1 MLPAMSP
8 KSPRS
13 AALPTLDKQP
23 RSAHPLAH
31 DTRRVLDSVR
41 TASTVLGA
49 MHHGPALDRAA
60 KVDAARGAAAEAEVI
75 ALLEGAIADPGDQL
89 TGAIATLALGSVATR
104 AGGRSLAGLLQDPPA
119 AGPDQV
125 IRALGRGPFVAAAV
139 DRLTGFVA
147 AGGFAG
153 MLAQRTLQRW
163 ARQRPAAVR
172 SALELTL
179 GRHDDPAAR
188 AVLVETLGLVP
199 GAATNRVLRRVA
211 ADESQDAAVR
221 AAAVAALGD
230 RGVAEGGSA
239 TRRVLTALAE
249 GAEPLA
255 AVARLALD
263 DLDHGDVPAVAADP
277 ARGLTV
283 AQLFL
288 HADIDGDL
296 TNAGRGD
303 TGGIATLLVQLGDA
317 LLQGQGVRRV
327 LTISR
332 GRASEGVG
340 DLSRVG
346 EPGHHYLSVPLW
358 GPSVPAAQAW
368 PLRVATERGLR
379 RLMRVTGGIDVIHLR
394 MADVATMVAAEAAA
408 ESGLPVVF
416 TLAPDP
422 NALVAARDAEGT
434 LTRANFGAVD
444 AVEHLLFR
452 ERLLSELQARAAHLV
467 LFPRPD
473 IAGDMR
479 ALMNLDIEAEAHR
492 VSVVPEGLSLAS
504 IDAAMA
510 PGDPGAGSPAARA
523 LAELDQLLGQLPPE
537 RRGLPIAVSVGRLN
551 AVKGMATLVEA
562 WATRPQLRERCN
574 LLVVG
579 GDVTT
584 PTTDE
589 QQQLSAIDAVLPLG
603 EAAANGLLLPG
614 HRPNATVATWLRAVR
629 DGRPGLAAPGGVYVS
644 ASLKEEFG
652 IAILEAMATGLVVVA
667 PRGGGPATYV
677 TDGVTGILT
686 ETASR
691 DRLGEAVMGALE
703 LAVAPGA
710 AERAA
715 AAQATVRDRFG
726 IATMATALTGIYQQ
740 VATDRTGRGRAAVL
754 AS

>member
-1 MLPAMSP
+1 
-8 KSPRS
+8 
-13 AALPTLDKQP
+13 
-23 RSAHPLAH
+23 
-31 DTRRVLDSVR
+31 
-41 TASTVLGA
+41 

-60 KVDAARGAAAEAEVI
+60 STDAARGAAAEAEVI
-75 ALLEGAIADPGDQL
+75 ALLESAIADPCDQL

-119 AGPDQV
+119 GGLDHV
-125 IRALGRGPFVAAAV
+125 IRALGRGPFVKVAV
-139 DRLTGFVA
+139 DRLTGLVA

-163 ARQRPAAVR
+163 SRQRPAAVR
-172 SALELTL
+172 SALELAL

-199 GAATNRVLRRVA
+199 GADTSRVLRRVA
-211 ADESQDAAVR
+211 ADQSQDPGVR

-230 RGVAEGGSA
+230 RGSVDGDSA
-239 TRRVLTALAE
+239 TRRMLVAMAE

-255 AVARLALD
+255 SVARLALD
-263 DLDHGDVPAVAADP
+263 DLELVPAVAADP
-277 ARGLTV
+277 GGGLTV

-317 LLQGQGVRRV
+317 LLQGPGVRRV

-332 GRASEGVG
+332 GQASEGVG
-340 DLSRVG
+340 DLRRLG
-346 EPGHHYLSVPLW
+346 EPGHHYLSVPLR
-358 GPSVPAAQAW
+358 GPNVPAAQAW
-368 PLRVATERGLR
+368 PLRVEVARGLR
-379 RLMRVTGGIDVIHLR
+379 RLLRVAGGVDVIHLR

-422 NALVAARDAEGT
+422 NALVAVRDAEGT
-434 LTRANFGAVD
+434 LTRENFGAVD

-452 ERLLSELQARAAHLV
+452 ERLLSELQAGASHLV

-479 ALMNLDIEAEAHR
+479 ALMNLDIEAEGDR

-504 IDAAMA
+504 IDAAREPDGPA
-510 PGDPGAGSPAARA
+510 AARA
-523 LAELDQLLGQLPPE
+523 LADLDHLLGQLPPE

-562 WATRPQLRERCN
+562 WATRPELRARCN
-574 LLVVG
+574 LLIVG

-589 QQQLSAIDAVLPLG
+589 QQQLSAIDAVLPMD
-603 EAAANGLLLPG
+603 EAATHGLLLPG

-629 DGRPGLAAPGGVYVS
+629 DGRPGLAAPSGVYVS

-667 PRGGGPATYV
+667 PRSGGPATYV
-677 TDGVTGILT
+677 TDGVTGVLT
-686 ETASR
+686 ETGSR
-691 DRLGEAVMGALE
+691 DRLGEAVIGALD

-715 AAQATVRDRFG
+715 AAQATVRNRFG
-726 IATMATALTGIYQQ
+726 IATMAAALTGIYRQ
-740 VATDRTGRGRAAVL
+740 VATDRTGQGRAAVL